1 LYWMLV
7 LNGMFSYGAVNG
19 FLNIG
24 NNYIQQRFGFTKTG
38 AGNILT
44 IYYGISMF
52 LTPVFG
58 YIADKFG
65 KRLKLI
71 FVANVLLVIGN
82 VVLVFLPDCD
92 DCYTILI
99 PICVMGVFISIYSAT
114 FWGSIPLVVEKKVLG
129 TAFGLT
135 YSLQNTSWAI
145 LPLIVGSIQD
155 YGYVYVS
162 ILLLGIA
169 STGTLLTLV
178 AEVLDRKMGR
188 NLEKVYQE

>member
-1 LYWMLV
+1 
-7 LNGMFSYGAVNG
+7 
-19 FLNIG
+19 
-24 NNYIQQRFGFTKTG
+24 
-38 AGNILT
+38 
-44 IYYGISMF
+44 
-52 LTPVFG
+52 
-58 YIADKFG
+58 
-65 KRLKLI
+65 
-71 FVANVLLVIGN
+71 
-82 VVLVFLPDCD
+82 
-92 DCYTILI
+92 
-99 PICVMGVFISIYSAT
+99 MGVFISIYSAT

>member
-1 LYWMLV
+1 V
-7 LNGMFSYGAVNG
+7 LNCMFSYGAING

-24 NNYIQQRFGFTKTG
+24 NNYIQERFQFTKTG

-65 KRLKLI
+65 KRLKLL

-82 VVLVFLPDCD
+82 VILVFLPDCD

-135 YSLQNTSWAI
+135 YSLQNMSWAI

-162 ILLLGIA
+162 IFLLGIA
-169 STGTLLTLV
+169 TTGTLLTLV